1 MFQESSDQTRGQEVS
16 TEVKKAPR
24 SLVGAVLAAVN
35 SHTSETAGNQS
46 YTEGNQ
52 SYTEGNQSYTEGN
65 QSYTEGSLDL
75 TWSQARPQR
84 SRSAPLTVHCADTDS
99 FNNSQASVATSS
111 SNQSGSS
118 LPHKRLSFSSS
129 PGEASRRRLGYSQS
143 SAFLPVTSQSRR
155 AVNINGESFADSGH
169 ASLCESEGLS
179 TSLDQSL
186 SGLQVSSLEDQILT
200 LGEVLGEIVR
210 MANIVEKASQLS
222 IQDLKGEE

>member
-16 TEVKKAPR
+16 TDVKKAPR

-35 SHTSETAGNQS
+35 SHTSETA
-46 YTEGNQ
+46 
-52 SYTEGNQSYTEGN
+52 GNQSYTEGN

-169 ASLCESEGLS
+169 ASLCESEGQS
-179 TSLDQSL
+179 TSLDESL
-186 SGLQVSSLEDQILT
+186 SGFQVSSLEDQILT
-200 LGEVLGEIVR
+200 LGRGFGR
-210 MANIVEKASQLS
+210 NCKNGQHS
-222 IQDLKGEE
+222 